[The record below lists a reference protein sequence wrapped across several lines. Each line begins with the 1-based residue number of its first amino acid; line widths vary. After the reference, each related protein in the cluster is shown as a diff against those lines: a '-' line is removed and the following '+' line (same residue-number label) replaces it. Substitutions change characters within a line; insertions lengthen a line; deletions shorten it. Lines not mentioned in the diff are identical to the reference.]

1 MWLQKELFLGGRSSS
16 PWYILELE
24 FNLKNL
30 HLFLLQLIIG
40 IQTNFLW
47 GLWKI
52 FLLNHRQAHVEEETL
67 LLLLLNKLICWVPI
81 MFDVAWAFFFFF
93 FLDTQYLILNGS
105 KATFKILQKINSQKR
120 ETGVIHWR
128 KRKKWWFYIKSIWV
142 SISHIYNTKKV
153 PIIV

>member
-81 MFDVAWAFFFFF
+81 MFDMVWAFFFFSF
-93 FLDTQYLILNGS
+93 SILNTWYSMGARPPS
-105 KATFKILQKINSQKR
+105 KYYK
-120 ETGVIHWR
+120 
-128 KRKKWWFYIKSIWV
+128 KSIHKKEKLE
-142 SISHIYNTKKV
+142 SSTEEKGKSDGFISNLYE
-153 PIIV
+153 